1 MCVYV
6 RGEGGYGVKIGNTKN
21 EDRKCNCISKSHHL
35 PIVRFTNFK
44 YNLSNRK
51 RKQGGM
57 SIVSPENDL
66 LIRVELKMAM
76 LGTT

>member
-1 MCVYV
+1 MCLC
-6 RGEGGYGVKIGNTKN
+6 EGYGVKIGNMKN

-51 RKQGGM
+51 GSKEGVC
-57 SIVSPENDL
+57 IVSPENDL
-66 LIRVELKMAM
+66 LISPELKMAM